1 MFVIYV
7 WLYEA
12 TYTKQQ
18 EWIGGI
24 GTLIYTA
31 RALPFEN
38 LILAKE
44 TTGKCDYFELKF
56 QH

>member
-38 LILAKE
+38 FIIAKGK
-44 TTGKCDYFELKF
+44 TGKCDYFKLKI
-56 QH
+56 